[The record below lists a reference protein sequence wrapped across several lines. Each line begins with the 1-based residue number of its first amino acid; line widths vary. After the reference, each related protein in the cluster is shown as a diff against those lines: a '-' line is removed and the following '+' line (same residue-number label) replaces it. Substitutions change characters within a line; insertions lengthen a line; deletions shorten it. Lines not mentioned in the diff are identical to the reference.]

1 MNHEEHKNH
10 KDHKEH
16 KEEREHEGHEGC
28 DPTKRQ
34 SRRQEDMKQGEI
46 SLSSL
51 APLLA
56 RVYENGTGKLRT
68 VLAMTFV
75 SFVSFVSIVVTSGLQ
90 PPAGQ
95 SEFVP
100 LADAKAVEQL
110 PAAPLLITAYVFVW
124 LAVFFYVWS
133 IWRRLMKVEGEM
145 DVLRRRSVQR
155 SGTR

>member
-1 MNHEEHKNH
+1 MGLIQHKGH
-10 KDHKEH
+10 K
-16 KEEREHEGHEGC
+16 GHEGC
-28 DPTKRQ
+28 VPTRPQ
-34 SRRQEDMKQGEI
+34 SPRHEHAKQRHI

-51 APLLA
+51 GPFLA
-56 RVYENGTGKLRT
+56 RVYENETGKLRT
-68 VLAMTFV
+68 VVAMTFV
-75 SFVSFVSIVVTSGLQ
+75 SFVSLVSIAVTSGLQ
-90 PPAGQ
+90 PPSGQ